1 MYMGGKTMTILQPGD
16 SAPEFE
22 LLSDTGQKVRLS
34 DFRGKTVVLYFYPRA
49 DTPGCTKEACGFRD
63 DYRGYEERDVVIL
76 GVSPDAVKKQAKFK
90 AKHSLPFTL
99 LDDSEHQVSEAYGVW
114 VSKKSRGREYM
125 GIQRTTFLI
134 DPKGKIVKIFRNVKP
149 VGHSQEV
156 LELIAAG

>member
-1 MYMGGKTMTILQPGD
+1 MAIIQPGD
-16 SAPEFE
+16 PAPDFE

-34 DFRGKTVVLYFYPRA
+34 DLRGKTVVLYFYPRA

-76 GVSPDAVKKQAKFK
+76 GVSPDAVKKQANFK

-99 LDDSEHQVSEAYGVW
+99 LDDTEHRVSEAYGVW
-114 VSKKSRGREYM
+114 VLKKLRGREYM

-134 DPKGKIVKIFRNVKP
+134 DPEGKIARIFRKVKP

-156 LELIAAG
+156 LEMIAAG